1 MSIKDYIICASL
13 IINIILGYWVY
24 DIVYNTES
32 NTLKKVERSKGREDV
47 LKQQDSILKLEY
59 DRVKLD
65 NKIKDSLLQLKPKE
79 IIVIKNHYYEKN
91 DVVMGLSYDSSL
103 MYISDRL
110 KGVKVD

>member
-32 NTLKKVERSKGREDV
+32 NTLKTVERSKGREDV

-79 IIVIKNHYYEKN
+79 IIVIKNRYYEKN
-91 DVVMGLSYDSSL
+91 DIVMELSYDSSL

-110 KGVKVD
+110 KGVKID